1 MKKLFPIFALITF
14 GLSASGQQLSF
25 YRENITMKILEQHFY
40 VSGTYYFRHDLSGI
54 KQLYYPFPVS
64 DQFGNPDSVY
74 LYDLTNNAPIEPT
87 EQDSSGLLFL
97 ADFSKYSDISIQISY
112 KQSLLGN
119 RAEYILETTK
129 VWGKPFKEATY
140 QLIIPKNL
148 IITHFAIAP
157 DDSILTDKERIY
169 TWEKYNYMPERNM
182 AFEFSDVE

>member
-1 MKKLFPIFALITF
+1 MKKLFPFFVLIAI

-25 YRENITMKILEQHFY
+25 YRENITMKIREKQFY
-40 VSGTYYFRHDLSGI
+40 VSGTYYFRYNLSGI

-64 DQFGNPDSVY
+64 DQFGNPDPVY
-74 LYDLTNNAPIEPT
+74 LYDLTNNTAIAPT

-97 ADFSKYSDISIQISY
+97 ADFSNHSDISIQISY
-112 KQSLLGN
+112 KQPLLGN

-140 QLIIPKNL
+140 QLIIPKGL
-148 IITHFAIAP
+148 IITRFSITP
-157 DDSILTDKERIY
+157 DDSISTDMERIY

-182 AFEFSDVE
+182 VFEFREEE

>member
-1 MKKLFPIFALITF
+1 MKKLFPFFVLIAI

-25 YRENITMKILEQHFY
+25 YRENITMKIREKQFY
-40 VSGTYYFRHDLSGI
+40 VSGTYYFSYNLSGI

-74 LYDLTNNAPIEPT
+74 LYDLTNNTAIAPT

-97 ADFSKYSDISIQISY
+97 ADFSNHSDISIQISY
-112 KQSLLGN
+112 KQPLLGN

-140 QLIIPKNL
+140 QLIIPKGL
-148 IITHFAIAP
+148 IITRFAITP
-157 DDSILTDKERIY
+157 DDSMSTDMERIY
-169 TWEKYNYMPERNM
+169 TWEKYNFMPERNM
-182 AFEFSDVE
+182 VFEFREAE